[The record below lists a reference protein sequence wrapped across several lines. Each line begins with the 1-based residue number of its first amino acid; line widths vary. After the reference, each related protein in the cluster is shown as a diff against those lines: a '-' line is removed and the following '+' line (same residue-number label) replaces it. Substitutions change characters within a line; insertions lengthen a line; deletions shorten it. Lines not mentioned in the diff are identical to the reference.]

1 MGGISGRRCGT
12 GKAPPVNRCLLVDD
26 DTALLDAVAPYL
38 GGFGFAVTAVE
49 TGAAMR
55 QAVLTEDF
63 DVVVLDV
70 MLPDDNG
77 LELCRWFRR
86 THATPLLML
95 TAQGD
100 PFSRVVGLEMGADDF
115 VPKPFEPRELVARM
129 HAVLRRVSRGAPAT
143 VAAPASAR
151 GERFAGW
158 SFDRLGRVLVS
169 PTDEVVPLSNAEYR
183 LLSVF
188 ADHAGQVLSRE
199 RLVTLTTAP
208 GADVNARSVDLMV
221 FRLRR
226 KLSSGPTDRELIRT
240 VRGSGYLF
248 DGGAGP

>member
-1 MGGISGRRCGT
+1 VS
-12 GKAPPVNRCLLVDD
+12 RCLLVDD

-55 QAVLTEDF
+55 QAVMAQDF
-63 DVVVLDV
+63 DVVLLDV
-70 MLPDDNG
+70 LLPDDNG
-77 LELCRWFRR
+77 LELCRWFRH
-86 THATPLLML
+86 THTTPLLML

-115 VPKPFEPRELVARM
+115 VSKPFEPRELVARM
-129 HAVLRRVSRGAPAT
+129 HAVLRRVTRGSGAPTSPTA
-143 VAAPASAR
+143 AR

-183 LLSVF
+183 LLTVF

-199 RLVTLTTAP
+199 RLVELTTAP

-226 KLSSGPTDRELIRT
+226 KLSGGPTDRELIRT

-248 DGGAGP
+248 DAGAGP

>member
-1 MGGISGRRCGT
+1 MGAS
-12 GKAPPVNRCLLVDD
+12 PVSRCLLVDD

-55 QAVLTEDF
+55 QAVMAQEF

-70 MLPDDNG
+70 LLPDDNG
-77 LELCRWFRR
+77 LELCRWLRR
-86 THATPLLML
+86 THTTPLVML

-115 VPKPFEPRELVARM
+115 VPKPFEPRELVARLN
-129 HAVLRRVSRGAPAT
+129 AVLRRVSREGGAT
-143 VAAPASAR
+143 ASASPAR
-151 GERFAGW
+151 SERFAGW
-158 SFDRLGRVLVS
+158 SFDRLSRVLVS
-169 PTDEVVPLSNAEYR
+169 PSDEVVPLSNAEYR
-183 LLSVF
+183 LMTVF

-199 RLVTLTTAP
+199 RLVELTTSP
-208 GADVNARSVDLMV
+208 GADMNARSVDLMV

-226 KLSSGPTDRELIRT
+226 KLACGPADRPLIRT
-240 VRGSGYLF
+240 VRGAGYLF